1 MVALCELPR
10 PQLYAADDDDDDD
23 DDVADA
29 DDHDHDHDHDD
40 DDDPSRSGQTMAFDR
55 NYTIEILEKF
65 LAIIIIIL

>member
-23 DDVADA
+23 VADA
-29 DDHDHDHDHDD
+29 DDHDHDHDD